1 MKTVLITGGTGGIG
15 QALVKGYAKEG
26 WRTAFGYHR
35 KKEEAER
42 LARETSSLC
51 FQADL
56 RDEKSLLVFFQSAM
70 QQLGH
75 LDALI
80 VCAGTSWQ
88 GLITDMPT
96 CSYDEL
102 MALNLRSAFLLSK
115 QALLLMIKQHCGSIL
130 FISSIQG
137 LQGASCEAA
146 YAASKAGLIGL
157 ARSLACEYGPSG
169 IRVNCLTPGAID
181 TGMMSVFSPE
191 DKETLRTSTPL
202 QRLGR
207 ADDIRDAAL
216 FLTSEK
222 ASFIT
227 GQVLGVDGGLV
238 L

>member
-15 QALVKGYAKEG
+15 QALVKGYAKDG
-26 WRTAFGYHR
+26 WRTAFGYHLR
-35 KKEEAER
+35 EDEAKQI
-42 LARETSSLC
+42 AQETGSLC

-56 RDEKSLLVFFQSAM
+56 RDETSTIEFFKIAMNQLV
-70 QQLGH
+70 H

-80 VCAGTSWQ
+80 VCAAMNWQ
-88 GLITDMPT
+88 GLVTDMPT
-96 CSYDEL
+96 DSYDDL
-102 MALNLRSAFLLSK
+102 MALNLRSAFVLSK
-115 QALLLMIKQHCGSIL
+115 QALLQMSKQHSGSIL

-146 YAASKAGLIGL
+146 YAASKAGLISLAKSL
-157 ARSLACEYGPSG
+157 AREYGPSG
-169 IRVNCLTPGAID
+169 IRVNCLAPGVID
-181 TGMMSVFSPE
+181 TGMMDAFSPH
-191 DKETLRTSTPL
+191 DKNNLLLSTPL

-207 ADDIRDAAL
+207 PEDVRDAAL

-227 GQVLGVDGGLV
+227 GQVLGVDGGLI